1 MQINIDVQPKM
12 TPNINGIVFLNPKL
26 KPEWDAIILFG
37 PGVKDV
43 AIPNKIKVK
52 NWGYIF

>member
-1 MQINIDVQPKM
+1 MEISIAVQPKI
-12 TPNINGIVFLNPKL
+12 TPSIKGAVFLKPKL

-37 PGVKDV
+37 PGVNDV

-52 NWGYIF
+52 N

>member
-1 MQINIDVQPKM
+1 MQINMDVHPKI
-12 TPNINGIVFLNPKL
+12 TPNIKGMVFLNPKL

>member
-1 MQINIDVQPKM
+1 MDVQPKI
-12 TPNINGIVFLNPKL
+12 TPSIKGMVFLNPKL

-43 AIPNKIKVK
+43 AIPNKTRVK

>member
-1 MQINIDVQPKM
+1 MQINMDVQPKI
-12 TPNINGIVFLNPKL
+12 TPSIKGMVFLNPKL